1 MKTQNNQL
9 TLLQLFRRMSAP
21 TQPKLESFDTQLA
34 ALRRG
39 RKTNVVQ
46 LRSARQRR
54 QRTN

>member
-34 ALRRG
+34 VLRRG